1 MLMIFD
7 YHKHD
12 GKIDA
17 KLKQIERL
25 LEAAEKIVQ
34 EST

>member
-1 MLMIFD
+1 MD
-7 YHKHD
+7 SPQ
-12 GKIDA
+12 GKTDA